1 MGRVVRSLDQT
12 QFPDYKKADYLIFL
26 DTYYL
31 IHV

>member
-26 DTYYL
+26 DTYV